1 MKLNIIERQKLFNES
16 LSKTEKTRLKLFLLI
31 LLFILIYRIAY
42 SQTNISIIYFIDGYV
57 ERDIGFY
64 SIPVQLFCIFN
75 PILILILG
83 LIFVKFDDKLQEKNI
98 ELGLIERMT
107 IAILFIAV
115 CYAVMAAIGF
125 SIDLHVTDKINLLW
139 MILFEIILA
148 VSELFFSVAGYTMVS
163 ELVPNNYFSLFL
175 GIFLATRG
183 VSTYITGIICT
194 TFPEPNNVLYR
205 IWNIPINGLGGFF
218 SIFLILNIITG
229 IIIFIYR
236 NKFRQMH
243 FNDFD

>member
-1 MKLNIIERQKLFNES
+1 
-16 LSKTEKTRLKLFLLI
+16 
-31 LLFILIYRIAY
+31 
-42 SQTNISIIYFIDGYV
+42 
-57 ERDIGFY
+57 
-64 SIPVQLFCIFN
+64 
-75 PILILILG
+75 
-83 LIFVKFDDKLQEKNI
+83 
-98 ELGLIERMT
+98 
-107 IAILFIAV
+107 
-115 CYAVMAAIGF
+115 
-125 SIDLHVTDKINLLW
+125 

-148 VSELFFSVAGYTMVS
+148 ISELFFSVAGYTMVS
-163 ELVPNNYFSLFL
+163 ELAPNNYFSLFL

-194 TFPEPNNVLYR
+194 TFPEPNNVLYH

-218 SIFLILNIITG
+218 SIFLILDIITG